1 MTFSRKPHII
11 CLTALAGAAL
21 LTSCAHL
28 PSVGPNFKK
37 PDAPKD
43 SGYAPGPLPPET
55 GSATNAADGA
65 AQRFVSGQDIPFDW
79 WKSFDCPA
87 LNTLV
92 EKALRKNASIPAA
105 WAAVRQAQEF
115 VYAQQG
121 GYYPT
126 LDVDY
131 NVTRQQV
138 AGNVANTSAPGYQG
152 NGTLIEG
159 IQQNTPPY
167 NSPITWTMHVAQL
180 MVGYTPDIFGLNR
193 RTVESLD
200 AQTAVQRFG
209 LDAAYIT
216 LASTVVWAAIQEAAT
231 RSQIEAAEK
240 IIAANVK
247 ALDILRA
254 QHQLGYASDLDVD
267 GQEAALEQA
276 QQMLPPLQK
285 QLEQTRDL
293 IRALVDN
300 LPSQD
305 VEETF
310 QFSSLHLP
318 KDLPLSLPST
328 IIRQRPDVRAAEEQM
343 RTANALLGAA
353 IANRLPVVTITGS
366 LSKTATTI
374 PQWFNYGSGGWS
386 LAGDIS
392 QPIFEG
398 FTLLHRQRA
407 ANQALIQAAAQY
419 RSTVISAYQNVADT
433 LHALESDA
441 DALKV
446 AAAAEHTARHAFDL
460 TTRQYQLGYC
470 NYQTLLSA
478 EETYDQA
485 VIATVQAQA
494 NRYADTAALF
504 AALGGGWWNRPDLA
518 EKESGIAQK

>member
-1 MTFSRKPHII
+1 MS
-11 CLTALAGAAL
+11 LAALAASAL

-37 PDAPKD
+37 PDAPKAD
-43 SGYAPGPLPPET
+43 GYAPSPLPPET
-55 GSATNAADGA
+55 SSATNPADGA

-79 WKSFDCPA
+79 WKAFECPE
-87 LNTLV
+87 LNALV

-115 VYAQQG
+115 VHAQQG
-121 GYYPT
+121 AYYPT
-126 LDVDY
+126 LDADY
-131 NVTRQQV
+131 NATSQQV
-138 AGNVANTSAPGYQG
+138 AGNVAASTAPGMQG
-152 NGTLIEG
+152 NGRAITAY
-159 IQQNTPPY
+159 QSTTPPY
-167 NSPITWTMHVAQL
+167 NQPLSWTMHVAQL
-180 MVGYTPDIFGLNR
+180 VVGYTPDIFGLNR

-200 AQTAVQRFG
+200 AQTAVQRFA

-216 LASTVVWAAIQEAAT
+216 LASTVVGTAIQEAST
-231 RSQIEAAEK
+231 RSQIDATEK
-240 IIAANVK
+240 IIAAHVK

-254 QHQLGYASDLDVD
+254 QRKLGYASDLDVD

-300 LPSQD
+300 LPSQE

-343 RTANALLGAA
+343 RTANALVGVA
-353 IANRLPVVTITGS
+353 IANRLPQFTVTGS

-374 PQWFNYGSGGWS
+374 PQLFNSGSGGWS

-392 QPIFEG
+392 QPIFQG

-407 ANQALIQAAAQY
+407 ADQALLQAAAQY
-419 RSTVISAYQNVADT
+419 RSTVISACQNVADT

-441 DALKV
+441 DALKA
-446 AAAAEHTARHAFDL
+446 AAAAEHTAKHAFDL
-460 TTRQYQLGYC
+460 TTRQYQVGYA
-470 NYQTLLSA
+470 NLLTLLGA
-478 EETYDQA
+478 EETCDQA
-485 VIATVQAQA
+485 VIATAQAQA

-504 AALGGGWWNRPDLA
+504 EALGGGWWNRADLA
-518 EKESGIAQK
+518 KK